1 MMSVRH
7 PRLVR
12 ALTRLIASVAIVAQ
26 VVTLAAPLVD
36 VQADQVSRGMMAV
49 LAAATSV
56 PAIGTSHGSAIP
68 HNPTTCP
75 ACIAQSLHAQLSVAV
90 RLPTLTVAERTPP
103 DQRATVD
110 GGRDPPA
117 THQSRAPP
125 AVA

>member
-1 MMSVRH
+1 MRH
-7 PRLVR
+7 PNLARV
-12 ALTRLIASVAIVAQ
+12 LTRLLTSVALAAQ

-56 PAIGTSHGSAIP
+56 PAIGPSHGTSIP

-75 ACIAQSLHAQLSVAV
+75 ACIAQSLHAQLSATV
-90 RLPTLTVAERTPP
+90 RLPTLNVAERAPS
-103 DQRATVD
+103 DQRAKVD